1 MEYFVVL
8 QCMFILYNIQIS
20 DAYLFLATIESFII
34 LSSSCYEMCSAL

>member
-8 QCMFILYNIQIS
+8 QCTSILYNIQIS

-34 LSSSCYEMCSAL
+34 LSSGCYEICSVL